1 MTTLLFAFLAT
12 LLVSLALGPWVRRV
26 GLRLHAVDKPSE
38 RKVHQG
44 LVPRIGGLAIFLAFV
59 LVLGFMVPWDN
70 PIVRKAVF
78 EAENLPFLAGAV
90 ICFAT
95 GLWDD
100 MTRLGP
106 WQKFALQIIAASLA
120 FWSGLRIHFPVDL
133 HLPYL
138 LAMSL
143 SFCATLF
150 WFLLFINA
158 VNLIDG
164 LDGLAGGVVL
174 FTCLTMIIFLV
185 LDKEYAQAL
194 FFALLGGSVIG
205 FLPYNFSS
213 SRKMFLGDGGS
224 YFLGYSVA
232 GLAVMGSIKTH
243 VGATVLIPL
252 IAMGLPVFE
261 AIVSPLRRFILARHP
276 FKPDNSH
283 IHHRLLALGLTQRKA
298 VICLYV
304 ATILLCLASVIMVNL
319 SDEQAGL
326 FLVLMGALV
335 FLFIRGTGGFGYI
348 DIEKTRSWL
357 RDVGFVTGVARDRRR
372 FLALQMAIA
381 ESRDLQEL
389 WDAVCK
395 AAGELEMDFA
405 EMRLHPELRADLHNM
420 DNSQCFR
427 WSRDGFDV
435 HSEAGKA
442 NLFKLELPLQV
453 DRTHTGEIWLLKDL
467 DRSPIHHYTLTR
479 LEHLRRSIS
488 RALRAIRL
496 TEKRQVQSFH

>member
-12 LLVSLALGPWVRRV
+12 MLASFFLAPFVRRL
-26 GLRLHAVDKPSE
+26 GLRLRAVDRPSE

-44 LVPRIGGLAIFLAFV
+44 SVPRNGGLAIFLAFF
-59 LVLGFMVPWDN
+59 LVLGIAAPWDN
-70 PIVRKAVF
+70 PVVRKAVF
-78 EAENLPFLAGAV
+78 EMENLPFLAGAAL
-90 ICFAT
+90 CFAT

-100 MTRLGP
+100 MRRLGP
-106 WQKFALQIIAASLA
+106 WQKFALQIFAASIA
-120 FWSGLRIHFPVDL
+120 FWSGLRIHFPLDL
-133 HLPYL
+133 QLPYL

-143 SFCATLF
+143 SFGATLF

-185 LDKEYAQAL
+185 LDREFAL
-194 FFALLGGSVIG
+194 AFYFALLGGSVLG
-205 FLPYNFSS
+205 FLPFNFSTS
-213 SRKMFLGDGGS
+213 HKMFLGDGGS

-232 GLAVMGSIKTH
+232 GLAVMGSIKTQ

-252 IAMGLPVFE
+252 VAMGLPVFE
-261 AIVSPLRRFILARHP
+261 TILSPVRRFILARHP
-276 FKPDNSH
+276 FKPDKAH
-283 IHHRLLALGLTQRKA
+283 IHHRLLALGLSQRKA
-298 VICLYV
+298 VICLYA
-304 ATILLCLASVIMVNL
+304 ATILLCLAAVIMVNM

-326 FLVLMGALV
+326 FLILLGALV

-348 DIEKTRSWL
+348 DMEKTRSWL
-357 RDVGFVTGVARDRRR
+357 RDVGFVTGLARDRRR
-372 FLALQMAIA
+372 FLALQMGVA
-381 ESRDLQEL
+381 ESRDLREL
-389 WDAVCK
+389 WNAVCR
-395 AAGELEMDFA
+395 AAGELEMDFV
-405 EMRLHPELRADLHNM
+405 EMRLAPESGTLSRDADN
-420 DNSQCFR
+420 NACFR

-435 HSEAGKA
+435 DTAAAKV

-453 DRTHTGEIWLLKDL
+453 GRNHAGEIWLIKDL

-488 RALRAIRL
+488 RSLRAM
-496 TEKRQVQSFH
+496 RQAE